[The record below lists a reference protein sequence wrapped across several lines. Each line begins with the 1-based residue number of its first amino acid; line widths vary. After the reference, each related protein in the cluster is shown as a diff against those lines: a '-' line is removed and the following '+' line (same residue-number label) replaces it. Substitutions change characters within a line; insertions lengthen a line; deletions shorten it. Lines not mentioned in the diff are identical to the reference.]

1 MTYTLNSP
9 QVAADRPQIDT
20 ASLGRLITGATCHTP
35 EHVVGNTPVLWVPEI
50 ASGLGHGFWAKLE
63 GGNPGGIKD
72 RSALYIVERARER
85 GLLRPGAPIVES
97 TSGTF
102 GLGLALAGIVHGH
115 PVTLV
120 TDPGMEPLMHRLL
133 SAYGARV
140 VVVTEPHPVGGWQQA
155 RRQRVRELLGE
166 HPDAYCPD
174 QYNNP
179 DNVAAY
185 AGLAVEL
192 AGQLGRI
199 DVLVCSVGTGGHSAG
214 VHRAL
219 RRFYPD
225 LRLVGVDTIGST
237 IFGQPARSRLMRGL
251 GSSIHPRNVAYEAF
265 GEVHW
270 VAPAEAVWACRRLAA
285 LRYATGGWSVGAVAL
300 VASWLARTLPG
311 YTRIAAIFPDGPH
324 RYFDT
329 VFNDDYCAERGLLGA
344 PPTTD
349 PDEITHPAEREV
361 TRWTRCA
368 TVPAPV
374 TFPRDGDAFQKDG
387 DVSLEKRVAFPEDSV
402 VFPGDGVVETS
413 SAAAED
419 GARAEVVAVEE
430 TTGKGGPR

>member
-1 MTYTLNSP
+1 MTYTLNSTQNTIP
-9 QVAADRPQIDT
+9 
-20 ASLGRLITGATCHTP
+20 SLGQMITGNTCHTP

-50 ASGLGHGFWAKLE
+50 VSGQDRGFWAKLE
-63 GGNPGGIKD
+63 GNNPGGIKD
-72 RSALYIVERARER
+72 RSALYIVERARDR
-85 GLLRPGAPIVES
+85 GELRPGAPIVES

-102 GLGLALAGIVHGH
+102 GLGLALAGIVYGH

-120 TDPGMEPLMHRLL
+120 TDPGMEPLMCRLL

-140 VVVTEPHPVGGWQQA
+140 VIVAEPHPVGGWQQA
-155 RRQRVRELLGE
+155 RRERVRRLLGE

-214 VHRAL
+214 VSRAL

-251 GSSIHPRNVAYEAF
+251 GSSIYPRNVDYEAF
-265 GEVHW
+265 DEVHW
-270 VAPAEAVWACRRLAA
+270 VAPPEAVWACRRLAA

-300 VASWLARTLPG
+300 VSSWLARTLPSH
-311 YTRIAAIFPDGPH
+311 TRIAAVFPDGPH

-329 VFNDDYCAERGLLGA
+329 VFNDDYCAAHRLLGSPVA
-344 PPTTD
+344 TD
-349 PDEITHPAEREV
+349 PEVIGHPAEREP

-368 TVPAPV
+368 TVVDPAGMRP
-374 TFPRDGDAFQKDG
+374 PA
-387 DVSLEKRVAFPEDSV
+387 VAE
-402 VFPGDGVVETS
+402 
-413 SAAAED
+413 
-419 GARAEVVAVEE
+419 GARVTEGAQ
-430 TTGKGGPR
+430 R